1 MNNNIDMKES
11 IIEYL
16 NKKEIEYSD
25 RLLDMVAIELSSKIE
40 DYEYEKNITLTS
52 EDKPYH
58 SLLSSAVYTSLR
70 RLKGVHYN
78 FAFESA
84 EDDYSEE
91 SDAEM
96 HL

>member
-1 MNNNIDMKES
+1 MNNIIDMKEN

-16 NKKEIEYSD
+16 NEKGIEYSE
-25 RLLDMVAIELSSKIE
+25 RLIDMIAIELSSKIE
-40 DYEYEKNITLTS
+40 DYEFEKNITLTS

-58 SLLSSAVYTSLR
+58 SLLSSAVYTSLK
-70 RLKGVHYN
+70 RLKGVHYR
-78 FAFESA
+78 FASEAA